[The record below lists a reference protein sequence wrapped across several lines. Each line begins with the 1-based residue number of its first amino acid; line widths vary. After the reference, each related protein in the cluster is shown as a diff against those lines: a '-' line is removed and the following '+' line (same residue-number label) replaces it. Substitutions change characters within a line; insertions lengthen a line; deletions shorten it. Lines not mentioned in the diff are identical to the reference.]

1 MSGEPKGRGAAWT
14 EERGSP
20 RPSDEACPSRR
31 GAPPSVKGTGRRAGN
46 EGVRNERRSEEGRRR
61 GEGGTGRGVGPRRRA
76 EETERLRRWRL
87 LLGAPAG
94 AGLGFGGAGPGA
106 GLSQSDRAVDAALAA
121 LYDAGR
127 RPDDSGLRSAGLNA
141 SAPRVARWLGD
152 IRAYFPSTVVQV
164 LQRDAVERL
173 NLRRLLLEPELLE
186 SIEPDVH
193 LVGTLL
199 SLNRIM
205 PETAKATAR
214 QVVAAVVA
222 EVERRIANRTRAA
235 VSGAINRAARTR
247 RPKPRDIDWNR
258 TIAANLS
265 RYLPEHRTVVPE
277 RLVGYGRRQQVVAR
291 DVVLAIDQSGSMA
304 SSVVYASVFG
314 AVLASI
320 RALKTSL
327 VVFDTA
333 VVDLT
338 EKLPDPVDVLFG
350 TQLGGG
356 TDINKAIGYAQ
367 TLITRPRD
375 TIFVLISDLME
386 GGVREQMLSR
396 LAALEAA
403 GVRVVVLLALSDDGA
418 PVFDSG
424 NAAALAELGIPA
436 FACTPDAFPDLL
448 AVAVEGGDVGAWAH
462 RHDLAAR

>member
-1 MSGEPKGRGAAWT
+1 MRQE
-14 EERGSP
+14 
-20 RPSDEACPSRR
+20 DD
-31 GAPPSVKGTGRRAGN
+31 
-46 EGVRNERRSEEGRRR
+46 
-61 GEGGTGRGVGPRRRA
+61 
-76 EETERLRRWRL
+76 TERLRRWRL

-94 AGLGFGGAGPGA
+94 PCLGLGAGSGAGLGP
-106 GLSQSDRAVDAALAA
+106 SDRAVDAALAA
-121 LYDAGR
+121 LYEGGGQGAGGR
-127 RPDDSGLRSAGLNA
+127 GRRSAGLGA

-152 IRAYFPSTVVQV
+152 IRTYFPSTVVQV
-164 LQRDAVERL
+164 MQRDAVDRL
-173 NLRRLLLEPELLE
+173 NLRQLLLEPELLE
-186 SIEPDVH
+186 SIQPDVH

-205 PETAKATAR
+205 PEQTKATAR
-214 QVVAAVVA
+214 HVVAAVVA

-235 VSGAINRAARTR
+235 VSGALNRAARSR
-247 RPKPRDIDWNR
+247 RPRLRDIDWNR

-265 RYLPEHRTVVPE
+265 RYLPEHHTVVPE

-338 EKLPDPVDVLFG
+338 EKLHDPVDVLFG

-356 TDINKAIGYAQ
+356 TDINKAIAYSQ

-375 TIFVLISDLME
+375 SIFVLISDLIE

-396 LAALEAA
+396 IAALDAA
-403 GVRVVVLLALSDDGA
+403 GVQVVVLLALSDDGA

-436 FACTPDAFPDLL
+436 FACTPDAFPELL
-448 AVAVEGGDVGAWAH
+448 AVAIEAGDVGAWAH
-462 RHDLAAR
+462 RNDLAAR

>member
-1 MSGEPKGRGAAWT
+1 MSVLDPAPVPDGAAPAAAAAAPVT
-14 EERGSP
+14 EE
-20 RPSDEACPSRR
+20 
-31 GAPPSVKGTGRRAGN
+31 
-46 EGVRNERRSEEGRRR
+46 
-61 GEGGTGRGVGPRRRA
+61 
-76 EETERLRRWRL
+76 ERLRRWRL
-87 LLGAPAG
+87 LLGSAA
-94 AGLGFGGAGPGA
+94 AEGLGMGQGAD
-106 GLSQSDRAVDAALAA
+106 GLSQEDRAVDAALAA
-121 LYDAGR
+121 LYDQGRQAGR
-127 RPDDSGLRSAGLNA
+127 DGRRSAGLGA
-141 SAPRVARWLGD
+141 SAPNVARWLGD
-152 IRAYFPSTVVQV
+152 IRTYFPTSVVQV
-164 LQRDAVERL
+164 MQRDAMERL
-173 NLRRLLLEPELLE
+173 NLRRLLLEPEMLE
-186 SIEPDVH
+186 SIQPDVH

-205 PETAKATAR
+205 PEATKATAR
-214 QVVAAVVA
+214 HVVSAVVA
-222 EVERRIANRTRAA
+222 EVERRIANRTKAA
-235 VSGAINRAARTR
+235 VSGALNRAARTR
-247 RPKPRDIDWNR
+247 RPKLRDIDWNR

-265 RYLPEHRTVVPE
+265 RYLPEYRTVVPE

-338 EKLPDPVDVLFG
+338 EKLHDPVDVLFG

-356 TDINKAIGYAQ
+356 TDINKAIAYSQ

-375 TIFVLISDLME
+375 SIFVLISDLIE
-386 GGVREQMLSR
+386 GGVREQMLAR
-396 LAALEAA
+396 IAALDAA

-418 PVFDSG
+418 PVFDTD
-424 NAAALAELGIPA
+424 NAAALAELGVPA

-448 AVAVEGGDVGAWAH
+448 AVAIDGGDVAAWAH
-462 RHDLAAR
+462 RNDLAAR